1 LPDAREPQRRVKDRY
16 QARIAVLLAVLLY
29 IALPSRL
36 TFGPVWA
43 VPVLVALF
51 LVPLVAMTPGSA
63 RDLHV
68 MRALTIGL
76 IAVLNFFNV
85 ASVVL
90 LINDLINVHARGHL
104 NLTAQQLLSS
114 GSLIWLTNVI
124 VYALWFWELDGDGP
138 FDRERFPSACET
150 PSIDFLFPQM
160 SIDPNRITGV
170 NPRTW
175 KPMFLDY
182 VYLSFTNALAISPTD
197 VMPLSRTAKMV
208 MLAESLISFVTVA
221 LILARSVNILS

>member
-1 LPDAREPQRRVKDRY
+1 
-16 QARIAVLLAVLLY
+16 
-29 IALPSRL
+29 
-36 TFGPVWA
+36 
-43 VPVLVALF
+43 
-51 LVPLVAMTPGSA
+51 MTPTST

-76 IAVLNFFNV
+76 IAGLNFFNV

-104 NLTAQQLLSS
+104 NLTAQELLSS
-114 GSLIWLTNVI
+114 GGLIWLTNVI
-124 VYALWFWELDGDGP
+124 VYSLWFWELDGDGP

-160 SIDPNRITGV
+160 SIDPNRVTGV

-197 VMPLSRTAKMV
+197 VMPLTRTAKMV